1 MDRRKFFKTSA
12 LAGMALSSGMTG
24 ISCEAQESYLPFNG
38 KRLVLVKLSGG
49 NDGLFALSPR
59 EHDVIDAARPTLAK
73 AAKSNGIGVFE
84 GWLLHY
90 YLRELESLL
99 ASGELALLP
108 FVGYPSP
115 NTSHFKSSEIWDAGF
130 LPGEQF
136 EKTGWIGRLLDS
148 GSLAIPGNDAPA
160 ISLADSEAL
169 VIKGLQKQG
178 ITWNGNEPLE
188 WYAADL
194 RHWIA
199 HHRHSGL
206 AGQVFKTYST
216 LHNLSDIVPHAGFP
230 ASSLGDQLAR
240 VASMIQKDKPYKVF
254 YTVQSGY
261 DTHYGAEERLK
272 TLYADLGASLATF
285 ARVLKAS
292 SHWKETLVLA
302 YSEFGRTI
310 DENANLG
317 TDHGAAGLCFLL
329 GDNPIVRQ
337 YTGRAPD
344 IKFTEIAG
352 EMFLGHD
359 MDFREI
365 YAVLKGGWLV

>member
-12 LAGMALSSGMTG
+12 LAGMAFGSGMSES
-24 ISCEAQESYLPFNG
+24 SCEAPEAIMPFNG

-59 EHDVIDAARPTLAK
+59 EHDVIDAARPTLSK
-73 AAKSNGIGVFE
+73 AAKSNGIAVMD
-84 GWLLHY
+84 GWLLHSE
-90 YLRELESLL
+90 LRELEPLL
-99 ASGELALLP
+99 AKGELALLP

-148 GSLAIPGNDAPA
+148 GVLSIPGNDAPA

-169 VIKGLQKQG
+169 VIKGLQRQG
-178 ITWNGNEPLE
+178 ITWNSNEALE
-188 WYAADL
+188 WYEADV
-194 RHWIA
+194 RHWMT
-199 HHRHSGL
+199 HHRHSSL
-206 AGQVFKTYST
+206 AEQVFKTYSA
-216 LHNLSDIVPHAGFP
+216 LHNLSDIVPQVGFP

-240 VASMIQKDKPYKVF
+240 VASMIRKDKPYKVF

-272 TLYADLGASLATF
+272 KLYADFGASLATF
-285 ARVLKAS
+285 ARILKAS
-292 SHWKETLVLA
+292 GHWNETLVLA

-317 TDHGAAGLCFLL
+317 TDHGTAGLCFLL
-329 GDNPIVRQ
+329 GDNSLVRQ
-337 YTGRAPD
+337 YTGIVPQIR
-344 IKFTEIAG
+344 FNEIAG

-365 YAVLKGGWLV
+365 YGVLKVGWLV

>member
-12 LAGMALSSGMTG
+12 LAGMALSSGVTG
-24 ISCEAQESYLPFNG
+24 SSCMGPEALLPFSG

-59 EHDVIDAARPTLAK
+59 EHDIIDAARPTLAK

-84 GWLLHY
+84 GWLLNY
-90 YLRELESLL
+90 YLRDLEPLL
-99 ASGELALLP
+99 GKGELALLP

-136 EKTGWIGRLLDS
+136 EKTGWIGRLLDA
-148 GSLAIPGNDAPA
+148 GTLAIPGNDAPA

-169 VIKGLQKQG
+169 VIKGLRKQG
-178 ITWNGNEPLE
+178 ISWNGNEPLE
-188 WYAADL
+188 WYEADI
-194 RHWIA
+194 RHWMS
-199 HHRHSGL
+199 HHRHNRI
-206 AGQVFKTYST
+206 AGQVFKAYST
-216 LHNLSDIVPHAGFP
+216 LHNLSDITPQAGFP
-230 ASSLGDQLAR
+230 ASSLGNQLAR
-240 VASMIQKDKPYKVF
+240 VASMIHKDKPYRVF

-272 TLYADLGASLATF
+272 ELYVDLGASLARF

-292 SHWKETLVLA
+292 GHWKETLVLA

-337 YTGRAPD
+337 YTGIVPQ
-344 IKFTEIAG
+344 IKFTAIAG
-352 EMFLGHD
+352 EIFLGHD

-365 YAVLKGGWLV
+365 YAVLKSGWLV